1 MRDLTQ
7 AEITI
12 LIHLHDDDTAEA
24 LGLRIGVS
32 WPRGNW
38 VTTALRRLAR
48 KGLVARTLKGEG
60 KTEVET
66 FRVTPMGRGMLT
78 KVVRSHKAED
88 PGITR

>member
-7 AEITI
+7 AERTI
-12 LIHLHDDDTAEA
+12 LSHLHDDDTAEA

-38 VTTALRRLAR
+38 ITTALRRLAR
-48 KGLVARTLKGEG
+48 MGLVTRILKGEG
-60 KTEVET
+60 KAEVET
-66 FRVTPMGRGMLT
+66 FRMTLMGRGALT
-78 KVVRSHKAED
+78 KVVQHDEAGD